1 MKFVWLLILPQAM
14 AIASKRSKINSF
26 IREKKLRISNLGVN
40 GLINKTLPENVL
52 EPDVEDGKVDN
63 LSISM
68 KVTDYKEK
76 TAEFSK
82 MVRYRLCIFFEALFF
97 HRRYP
102 DGKRCDGY
110 IVEVRGGA
118 RNPRIPFIRRC
129 SIQHPSCP
137 EKEVGPPLSWMDEMA
152 EIICYYTGLFV
163 GLRSFGT
170 ILSNNNFALVD
181 EVREAQFRNT
191 VLTIALCSPF
201 LSLRIETSNLNT
213 SFS

>member
-76 TAEFSK
+76 TADFSK
-82 MVRYRLCIFFEALFF
+82 MVRYRLWILLEALFF
-97 HRRYP
+97 HGRYP

-110 IVEVRGGA
+110 IVGVRGGA

-129 SIQHPSCP
+129 SMQDPSSR
-137 EKEVGPPLSWMDEMA
+137 EKEVGPSLSWMDEMA
-152 EIICYYTGLFV
+152 GIICYYTGLFV

-201 LSLRIETSNLNT
+201 LSL
-213 SFS
+213 